1 MNLCYNSIFLPG
13 FVGKSILGTDQAPT
27 GSRPLVH
34 PCPFWKKS
42 KVHPQIYVQFRTPS
56 KAPSGRIWVGVVV
69 LLLVTT
75 QKQSQ
80 LPGLAWDDSDSKSI
94 DINLFLGGNVRSSS
108 IFQKISEYIPLASI

>member
-42 KVHPQIYVQFRTPS
+42 KVHPQIYH
-56 KAPSGRIWVGVVV
+56 SGGEWGGGVLEFV
-69 LLLVTT
+69 
-75 QKQSQ
+75 K
-80 LPGLAWDDSDSKSI
+80 GAI
-94 DINLFLGGNVRSSS
+94 LF
-108 IFQKISEYIPLASI
+108 FC